1 MRDADTAIHR
11 MSGCFERGVLI
22 AFVQSKPHVLGEKN
36 PTTIRKEKK
45 EKKKAHKNNNEQ
57 ECLKDTVVC
66 IYVCCSC
73 FLPKY
78 LWSVPYCAKLR
89 KVILVMR

>member
-36 PTTIRKEKK
+36 STTIRKEKK
-45 EKKKAHKNNNEQ
+45 KRKKKHIKTTSRSV
-57 ECLKDTVVC
+57 LK
-66 IYVCCSC
+66 IQ
-73 FLPKY
+73 
-78 LWSVPYCAKLR
+78 
-89 KVILVMR
+89 